1 MGQIAFDGAISGQ
14 HGLMHE
20 ESFNNALARALRQ
33 RRKAWRSNEYAV
45 QCERL
50 RTFIADPRARPD
62 LIVHSPDAYP
72 IAIEVEW
79 GNPAIEDAE
88 KRLGRIFAQTMLPV
102 RSVIA
107 IGVENEVRSMSDEEL
122 ESRLASPKGIR
133 MRFVWLAASIADERE
148 MEDVLNV
155 YRWPR
160 EGSVSGDAFDL
171 ADLCDLATAPPRL
184 VEEQTAN
191 ISQHIRGYASA
202 LKECVD
208 EQVAMEMAS
217 SLGQGS
223 VDQGLRLACC
233 IWMTSWRMHDHLAE
247 LGELRTRGLR
257 TISELRSAG
266 AGLITLSAIRDS
278 WRQILDYNYRSIFH
292 PALVALHDRI
302 PNLNGAEILDGIA
315 RLSEQV
321 AAARLGNSVDF
332 AGELFPK
339 LLDDR
344 ADTAAFYT
352 LPPSAE
358 LLASMAVNRLEFQDW
373 SCAEAVARL
382 KIADLA
388 CGTGTLLR
396 ATYARIRSKHDSYG
410 GEAEGLHRAMMEKS
424 ITGLDINV
432 LATHMTAAGLSGVEI
447 STPHNESNIGSV
459 GIVGGLTGSLE
470 LLVSDEVADITGEGV
485 RLSDDTQSRR
495 RFISVPNR
503 SQDLVIQNPPYTR
516 AHGGR
521 GVFAVAGL
529 DAEQRKL
536 SAKRLASQVSKLRR
550 DGSQTP
556 NGQAGLGTHFSAL
569 ADAKLRHGGVFSTVL
584 PLTASRAESW
594 QGFRE
599 DLVKGYR
606 DLTAVTVASDS
617 DFGFSADTDIN
628 EMLLVANK
636 RRPDD
641 TPLTE
646 FQVLCVNLRQ
656 KPATVA
662 ESMYVSR
669 SIAELERTG
678 GEDGLLTMDERVIGS
693 WIRIRL
699 MRPGFPWFALGLR
712 NQDLARVFSKLL
724 RGRLFGFEGVSTR
737 NFALEMTCLEDV
749 ADIGPTHH
757 RIGHVRG
764 NEAIGAFTFD
774 AASAGDAALYPAL
787 WSADGQ
793 NQNKMVVKP
802 THNGTPY
809 HHSDQSPKASK
820 LAKQNMKEMLANRGS
835 LFVSR
840 NLRLT
845 SQALASALTES
856 PALGG
861 NAWTVLANP
870 NEGVGRAL
878 ALWFNG
884 TLGLVTRTGYG
895 QSTQRGRSLLKIKAL
910 GGLPVPD
917 FAGATTA
924 AERARSIASREFDRL
939 SYQVMEPASYAWRD
953 PVRCKVDEVVLDMLG
968 IDAPETRQVMN
979 QIRRIWC
986 REPAVHGS
994 NRKILKALNVIR

>member
-1 MGQIAFDGAISGQ
+1 
-14 HGLMHE
+14 MHE
-20 ESFNNALARALRQ
+20 ESFNAALARALRL
-33 RRKAWRSNEYAV
+33 RRKVWRSNENAI

-50 RTFIADPRARPD
+50 RTLIADPRARPD
-62 LIVHSPDAYP
+62 LIVQSPDAYP

-79 GNPAIEDAE
+79 DTPAIGDAE
-88 KRLGRIFAQTMLPV
+88 KRLGKIFAQTMLPV

-107 IGVENEVRSMSDEEL
+107 VGIENEVRSMSDEEL
-122 ESRLASPKGIR
+122 ERRLAAPGGIS
-133 MRFVWLAASIADERE
+133 MRFVWLSASIADERE
-148 MEDVLNV
+148 IEDVLNV
-155 YRWPR
+155 YRWPN
-160 EGSVSGDAFDL
+160 EGSVSGDAYDL

-208 EQVAMEMAS
+208 EQVASEMAI

-247 LGELRTRGLR
+247 LEELRTRGLR
-257 TISELRSAG
+257 SIAELRSAG

-278 WRQILDYNYRSIFH
+278 WQKILEYNYRSIFH

-302 PNLNGAEILDGIA
+302 PNLNGAEILDGLA

-373 SCAEAVARL
+373 SASESVARL
-382 KIADLA
+382 RIADLA

-396 ATYARIRSKHDSYG
+396 ATYARLRSKHDTHG
-410 GEAEGLHRAMMEKS
+410 GEAEGLHRSMMENS

-470 LLVSDEVADITGEGV
+470 LLDSDEVADITGEGV
-485 RLSDDTQSRR
+485 RLSGDDQLARR
-495 RFISVPNR
+495 SISVPHQ

-516 AHGGR
+516 AHSGR
-521 GVFAVAGL
+521 SVFAVAGL
-529 DAEQRKL
+529 DSHQRKL
-536 SAKRLASQVSKLRR
+536 SAKRLANQVSKMKRH
-550 DGSQTP
+550 GNHMP

-569 ADAKLRHGGVFSTVL
+569 ADVKLKHGGVFSTVL

-599 DLVKGYR
+599 HLVECYR
-606 DLTAVTVASDS
+606 NLTAVTVASDS

-628 EMLLVANK
+628 EMLLVSNK
-636 RRPDD
+636 RQPDD
-641 TPLTE
+641 QALTE

-662 ESMYVSR
+662 ESMYIAR
-669 SIAELERTG
+669 SIAELERTAG
-678 GEDGLLTMDERVIGS
+678 DDGLLTMDDTVIGS
-693 WIRIRL
+693 WVRIRL
-699 MRPGFPWFALGLR
+699 MRPGFPWFALGIR

-724 RGRLFGFEGVSTR
+724 RGRLLGLGGAATR
-737 NFALEMTCLEDV
+737 NFNIEMTCLEDV
-749 ADIGPTHH
+749 AEVGPTHH

-774 AASAGDAALYPAL
+774 AASDGDTLLYPAM
-787 WSADGQ
+787 WAADGL
-793 NQNKMVVKP
+793 NQNTMITRP

-809 HHSDQSPKASK
+809 HESNLPPKASQ
-820 LAKQNMKEMLANRGS
+820 LAKENMKEMLANRGC

-840 NLRLT
+840 NLRMT
-845 SQALASALTES
+845 SQALASATTES
-856 PALGG
+856 PCLGG
-861 NAWTVLANP
+861 NAWTVLANQD
-870 NEGVGRAL
+870 EAVRRAL

-917 FAGATTA
+917 FAADTVA
-924 AERARSIASREFDRL
+924 AHRARSIADREFGRL
-939 SYQVMEPASYAWRD
+939 SNQVMEPASYAWRD
-953 PVRCKVDEVVLDMLG
+953 PVRREIDEVVLDMLG
-968 IDAPETRQVMN
+968 IDAPESRQVMN
-979 QIRRIWC
+979 LIRRIWC
-986 REPAVHGS
+986 REPSVHGS
-994 NRKILKALNVIR
+994 NRKILKALNVSR